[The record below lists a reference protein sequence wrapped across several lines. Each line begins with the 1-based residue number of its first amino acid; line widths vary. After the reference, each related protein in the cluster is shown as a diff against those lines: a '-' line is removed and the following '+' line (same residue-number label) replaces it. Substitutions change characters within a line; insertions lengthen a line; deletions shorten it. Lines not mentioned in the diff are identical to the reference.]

1 MIHKTAFPSRAKR
14 LQSISQEMTLS
25 QSYPLLKI
33 GKIKKELFGELIE
46 NVNRYICSNLTKFY
60 SGKKFSTV
68 GEQKK
73 TNPRLQV
80 KNVEEYVNIM
90 KNLKL
95 EPPKMIDIALP
106 ANIKGTS
113 I

>member
-1 MIHKTAFPSRAKR
+1 M
-14 LQSISQEMTLS
+14 
-25 QSYPLLKI
+25 
-33 GKIKKELFGELIE
+33 ELGELSFKMVILLLSIKLPE
-46 NVNRYICSNLTKFY
+46 ETIVYPAHDYN
-60 SGKKFSTV
+60 GKKFSTV